1 MFLHVS
7 EKECTIIKN
16 NSIDHT
22 SSMRVEYKDCVCN
35 KPWGYEFLAYESNR
49 IGVWYLRINRGHGT
63 SLHTHFKKD
72 TLIFVIAGTAKV
84 TLIDNEIVV
93 LPPLSFLHIPKR
105 KFHALSS
112 FSDEVYLMEIEIF
125 DRDVTFTDKN
135 DLLRIDDQYNRK
147 RTGYESS
154 VNVTTENLD
163 DFDHFTLT
171 DAFTK
176 TIFGTTITVSKTY
189 KATTNGHTVLLDGT
203 LFCNGK
209 YYKEGSIITDLEFQS
224 KVYNNL
230 FLTIENA
237 YSKED
242 SKIIYSTEQL
252 IPIVKKVKAQ
262 NKKIIL
268 TSGCYDILHV
278 GHIHNLKVAKSLGDL
293 LFVCLSSDEQI
304 KKLKGETRPVN
315 TYKDRITLFKT
326 LAYIDYIIIY
336 NEENIEKEETLGQIM
351 KLVNPDIWTKG
362 DDYTVEKIAEKHPY
376 LNSIIIIDNI
386 KDKSTTNIINKITAN
401 AEKGQI

>member
-1 MFLHVS
+1 MFLHPT
-7 EKECTIIKN
+7 EKEYTIINN
-16 NSIDHT
+16 NSIDA
-22 SSMRVEYKDCVCN
+22 SNSKRVEYKECVCN

-49 IGVWYLRINRGHGT
+49 IGIWYLKINRGHGT

-72 TLIFVIAGTAKV
+72 TLIFVIAGTAKL
-84 TLIDNEIVV
+84 TLIDNEIIV
-93 LPPLSFLHIPKR
+93 LPPLSFVHIPKE

-135 DLLRIDDQYNRK
+135 DLLRIDDQYSRK

-154 VNVTTENLD
+154 VQLTTDGLEA
-163 DFDHFTLT
+163 FDHFSLT
-171 DAFTK
+171 DSFTK
-176 TIFGTTITVSKTY
+176 TIFGTTITVSNIY
-189 KATTNGHTVLLDGT
+189 KATQNGHNVLLDGT
-203 LFCNGK
+203 LFCNGQ
-209 YYKEGSIITDLEFQS
+209 YYKEGSLLNGLTLP
-224 KVYNNL
+224 KTPTNNL
-230 FLTIENA
+230 FLTIENP

-242 SKIIYSTEQL
+242 SKIIYSMEQL
-252 IPIVKKVKAQ
+252 HPIITTLKKDS
-262 NKKIIL
+262 KKIIL

-304 KKLKGETRPVN
+304 KKLKGDTRPVN

-326 LAYIDYIIIY
+326 LPYIDYIIMY
-336 NEENIEKEETLGQIM
+336 NEEDIEKEETLGKIM

-362 DDYTVEKIAEKHPY
+362 SDYTIEKIAEKHPY
-376 LNSIIIIDNI
+376 LNSIHIIDNV
-386 KDKSTTNIINKITAN
+386 KDKSTTNIIKKITEV
-401 AEKGQI
+401 AEKPVA